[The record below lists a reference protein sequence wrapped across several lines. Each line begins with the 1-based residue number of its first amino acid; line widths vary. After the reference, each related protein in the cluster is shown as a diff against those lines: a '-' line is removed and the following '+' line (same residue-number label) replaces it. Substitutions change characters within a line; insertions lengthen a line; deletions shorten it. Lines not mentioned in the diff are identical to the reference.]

1 MNVRHIVKVTT
12 FLTHPDQASANSQ
25 IRQAFLGDHT
35 PAVTVM
41 VVQLLQSNWLLEVE
55 LIAAM

>member
-1 MNVRHIVKVTT
+1 MTT